1 MAKLTDIKGLSDAQA
16 ETLKGAGV
24 TTQEKMLEM
33 CGEKKSRKEIASSTG
48 LDEKELLE
56 WLNRADLARIKG
68 VSTAYAD
75 LLELAGVDTV
85 PELAQRNGA
94 NLHAK
99 MVEINDEK
107 SFVQQMPGAS
117 QVEGWVTQ
125 AKELPR
131 AIHY

>member
-1 MAKLTDIKGLSDAQA
+1 MAKLTDIKGSTEASA
-16 ETLKGAGV
+16 TKLKEAGA
-24 TTQEKMLEM
+24 TTQEKFLEV
-33 CGEKKSRKEIASSTG
+33 CGDKKGRKEVASASG
-48 LDEKELLE
+48 LDEKDILA

-99 MVEINDEK
+99 MVEINTEQ
-107 SFVQQMPGAS
+107 SIVVQMPS
-117 QVEGWVTQ
+117 SNQVEGWVTQ

>member
-107 SFVQQMPGAS
+107 SFVQQMPSAS

>member
-1 MAKLTDIKGLSDAQA
+1 MAKLTDIKGIDEASA
-16 ETLKGAGV
+16 EKLKAAGA
-24 TTQEKMLEM
+24 TTQESFLTV
-33 CGEKKSRKEIASSTG
+33 CGDKKGRKEAAANTG
-48 LDEKELLE
+48 IDEKEILG

-68 VSTAYAD
+68 VSTVYAD

-99 MVEINDEK
+99 IEECNAEQNLAEK
-107 SFVQQMPGAS
+107 MPTNA
-117 QVEGWVTQ
+117 QVEEWVAQ

>member
-1 MAKLTDIKGLSDAQA
+1 MAKLTDIRGLSDAQA
-16 ETLKGAGV
+16 ETLKDAGI
-24 TTQEKMLEM
+24 TTQEKLLEL

-48 LDEKELLE
+48 IDEKDLLE

-85 PELAQRNGA
+85 PELAQRNSE

-99 MVEINDEK
+99 LVEINDEK
-107 SFVQQMPGAS
+107 SLVQQMPSAG
-117 QVEGWVTQ
+117 QVDEWVTQ

>member
-1 MAKLTDIKGLSDAQA
+1 MAKLTDIKGINEATA
-16 ETLKGAGV
+16 EKLKAAGA
-24 TTQEKMLEM
+24 TTQESFLEV
-33 CGEKKSRKEIASSTG
+33 CGDKKGRKDVAAQTG
-48 LDEKELLE
+48 LDEKELLG

-68 VSTAYAD
+68 VSTVYAD

-99 MVEINDEK
+99 MVEINTEK
-107 SFVQQMPGAS
+107 KLAEKMPTSA
-117 QVEGWVTQ
+117 QVEDWVAQ
-125 AKELPR
+125 AKDLPR